1 MRADDGWL
9 RDEYWIYAEYHTHAQ
24 QNVTIQ
30 LRFQPW
36 FQLRFQRFQL
46 WFLDHPPVLWFLGLP
61 TQRGH
66 YFCWQEIRHHP
77 HPQAPDGDK
86 AIAALNNLPKDCAVD
101 TENSVDMPV
110 TKSARSSG
118 HSGGKRIAF
127 TAAVGS
133 KMYEQRVAVNN
144 EVRQLQ

>member
-86 AIAALNNLPKDCAVD
+86 AIAALTTSPRTVQSTPRTPLICQSQSRQDLRD
-101 TENSVDMPV
+101 TPV
-110 TKSARSSG
+110 VSG
-118 HSGGKRIAF
+118 
-127 TAAVGS
+127 
-133 KMYEQRVAVNN
+133 
-144 EVRQLQ
+144 